1 MNKCVKKLF
10 GKEEVVIDPLL
21 MFEGALIIASN
32 SDVTKQDVFEH
43 ELSVSLPAIFDLDG
57 KIRLADDESN
67 LPDYIAQNNSTRN
80 ITRRK

>member
-1 MNKCVKKLF
+1 MKKLF
-10 GKEEVVIDPLL
+10 GKEVLIDHLL
-21 MFEGALIIASN
+21 MIEGALKIANN